1 MSETMIE
8 LVGLVLT
15 ILPYIG
21 FCVFMGMALNPD
33 SGSGRITFGKVI
45 WLALAMI
52 CLLVAIADGVRV

>member
-1 MSETMIE
+1 MSDTAIE
-8 LVGLVLT
+8 IIRLFLA

-21 FCVFMGMALNPD
+21 FCVFMGMAINPD

-52 CLLVAIADGVRV
+52 CLLVAIADGVRI